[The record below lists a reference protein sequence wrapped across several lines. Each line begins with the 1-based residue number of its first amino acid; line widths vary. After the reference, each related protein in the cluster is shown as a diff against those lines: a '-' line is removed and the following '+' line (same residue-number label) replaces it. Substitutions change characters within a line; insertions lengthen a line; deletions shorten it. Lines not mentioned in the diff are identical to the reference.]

1 MAKFTI
7 AKLYCLYFSTSK
19 KFSFDVSV
27 WSFLLWQFHLSV
39 GNPGNS
45 LIWSVFTNQL
55 IFCVYNI
62 WSINYRRSIHHLSAI
77 IVLNFCQVKWVNKNI
92 YRIINSS
99 DYKATLYELLVKV
112 VIFIRRPIMLKS
124 RAIIERRKLTQ
135 PWLHTVAG
143 ATHSGWPRLNGY
155 TSDIKVKT

>member
-1 MAKFTI
+1 MRNSTV
-7 AKLYCLYFSTSK
+7 STSK

-45 LIWSVFTNQL
+45 LIWSVFTYQL

-112 VIFIRRPIMLKS
+112 VFFFYQKTDHAQISSHNWAAKAHS
-124 RAIIERRKLTQ
+124 ALT
-135 PWLHTVAG
+135 
-143 ATHSGWPRLNGY
+143 THSSRGY
-155 TSDIKVKT
+155 TQWLTSA